1 MSYSLQQAADAAG
14 VNKST
19 VLRAI
24 QTGKISATRNEHGQ
38 WVIDPA
44 ELHRVYPPAAV
55 GTSKV
60 KGAGNDAH
68 RADLAEAN
76 QRAAVAELE
85 VNLLRGTVE
94 DLRRDRDSWREQAQR
109 LALPA
114 PTRIAR
120 SRWWWPRPRPSTE
133 HNLAA

>member
-24 QTGKISATRNEHGQ
+24 QAGKVSAIRNEHGQ
-38 WVIDPA
+38 WVIEPA
-44 ELHRVYPPAAV
+44 ELHRVYPPAV
-55 GTSKV
+55 
-60 KGAGNDAH
+60 AGNGKHTSVSNDPH
-68 RADLAEAN
+68 QADLADAI
-76 QRAAVAELE
+76 QRAAIAERE
-85 VNLLRGTVE
+85 AAFLRATIE
-94 DLRRDRDSWREQAQR
+94 DLRCDRNAWREQAQR

-114 PTRIAR
+114 PSSVAWTWWWRR
-120 SRWWWPRPRPSTE
+120 SRPNAE

>member
-1 MSYSLQQAADAAG
+1 MFCSLQQAADAAG

-24 QTGKISATRNEHGQ
+24 KAGKVSATRNEHDQ
-38 WVIDPA
+38 WLIDPA
-44 ELHRVYPPAAV
+44 ELHRVYPPAGA
-55 GTSKV
+55 GNGKV

-68 RADLAEAN
+68 QANLTESN

-114 PTRIAR
+114 PATARPKWRWWR
-120 SRWWWPRPRPSTE
+120 SRPIGDDA
-133 HNLAA
+133 LAA